1 MFLQSDA
8 DSDVSGRDHVA
19 DVAGDRVMHGQDAAL
34 DVLARKHVRKQQPN
48 CKDCLY
54 VFVGLIV
61 AFTITTTFFFK
72 SSVSNAILCPRRLL
86 IYFLLFVKVDM

>member
-8 DSDVSGRDHVA
+8 DSDVSGRDHVN
-19 DVAGDRVMHGQDAAL
+19 DVAGDRVVHRQDAAF
-34 DVLARKHVRKQQPN
+34 DALARKHVRKQQPN

-61 AFTITTTFFFK
+61 AFTITTTTTTFFQ
-72 SSVSNAILCPRRLL
+72 I
-86 IYFLLFVKVDM
+86 